1 MYASTQN
8 DDPLRVVL
16 EVTDHEALT
25 RLFRAIESAGVEVS
39 TENISTAAFSPET
52 RVTLDL
58 DVLTEKQRDTVELA
72 LETGYYDRPRGTD
85 LAELAGKLDIS
96 RSAVSQRIRAA
107 ETTLIKH
114 AFKRYD

>member
-1 MYASTQN
+1 MYASTQS
-8 DDPLRVVL
+8 DDPLQVVL
-16 EVTDHEALT
+16 EVANHDALT
-25 RLFRAIESAGVEVS
+25 RLFGAIESAEVEVT

-72 LETGYYDRPRGTD
+72 LDNGYYDRPRETD
-85 LAELAGKLDIS
+85 LADLAGTLGIS

-107 ETTLIKH
+107 EITLIKH
-114 AFKRYD
+114 AFQRCD